1 MASSLNAATSGGG
14 GVIVTSDASGDLN
27 IQSGG
32 TTVAAVTSAGVA
44 VTGTLSASGNLT
56 GAVGAASS
64 WLISNNTSD
73 AADSSRLVVNGGGAT
88 GSDRG
93 GRAVFYGNEYAGNNG
108 AVEITSGAV
117 AGSTLILQGS
127 NATSHVKQV
136 IESTT
141 VTDVTSTG
149 LAVTGLVDIS
159 AATSGQI
166 KFPATQ
172 NASANANTLDD
183 YEEGTWT
190 PTINF
195 SGGAG
200 TLSYSARVG
209 TYTKIGNTLFFNMR
223 LVVNKGTAAG
233 TLDNITGLPFSA
245 TTYSAGGG
253 VYIDNCSV
261 LSGGCQYVI
270 PSGAVLYVYMSAT
283 GTAAAINASSMSTA
297 SVLTVSG
304 FYVI

>member
-14 GVIVTSDASGDLN
+14 GVIVTSDASGNLN

-32 TTVAAVTSAGVA
+32 TTVAAVTSTGVA

-88 GSDRG
+88 GADRG
-93 GRAVFYGNEYAGNNG
+93 GRAIFHGNEYAGNNG
-108 AVEITSGAV
+108 AVEIASGAV

-127 NATSHVKQV
+127 NATSHVKQL

-159 AATSGQI
+159 AATSGQV

-190 PTINF
+190 PSW
-195 SGGAG
+195 SGL
-200 TLSYSARVG
+200 TVVG
-209 TYTKIGNTLFFNMR
+209 TPTYTGKYVKIGINVFCYLTVTSTTSTASIANT
-223 LVVNKGTAAG
+223 TAF
-233 TLDNITGLPFSA
+233 TGLPY
-245 TTYSAGGG
+245 T
-253 VYIDNCSV
+253 
-261 LSGGCQYVI
+261 Q
-270 PSGAVLYVYMSAT
+270 AT
-283 GTAAAINASSMSTA
+283 GPGNHSSMTAVNNANVTSLGVGLINTNTGYTPNWGASGDVVISFFYKAST
-297 SVLTVSG
+297 
-304 FYVI
+304 

>member
-1 MASSLNAATSGGG
+1 VSATGTISKINSAATQDDFLAVSG
-14 GVIVTSDASGDLN
+14 S
-27 IQSGG
+27 
-32 TTVAAVTSAGVA
+32 TTAAAYATVYNTTGALLFGIENSVGNNLFPGATAYAAVFGTQGNTPVHIAANNAIVA
-44 VTGTLSASGNLT
+44 
-56 GAVGAASS
+56 
-64 WLISNNTSD
+64 
-73 AADSSRLVVNGGGAT
+73 
-88 GSDRG
+88 
-93 GRAVFYGNEYAGNNG
+93 
-108 AVEITSGAV
+108 
-117 AGSTLILQGS
+117 
-127 NATSHVKQV
+127 
-136 IESTT
+136 T
-141 VTDVTSTG
+141 VSSTG

>member
-32 TTVAAVTSAGVA
+32 STVVAVTSTGVA
-44 VTGTLSASGNLT
+44 VSGTLSATGDVTFTKAGADLDLNLNSTGGSGRNWAFRSDNDGRLLLIDKT
-56 GAVGAASS
+56 AVS
-64 WLISNNTSD
+64 
-73 AADSSRLVVNGGGAT
+73 
-88 GSDRG
+88 
-93 GRAVFYGNEYAGNNG
+93 GRAEWDSAGLC
-108 AVEITSGAV
+108 S
-117 AGSTLILQGS
+117 L
-127 NATSHVKQV
+127 NA
-136 IESTT
+136 
-141 VTDVTSTG
+141 G

-261 LSGGCQYVI
+261 LSGGCQYAI

>member
-1 MASSLNAATSGGG
+1 
-14 GVIVTSDASGDLN
+14 
-27 IQSGG
+27 
-32 TTVAAVTSAGVA
+32 
-44 VTGTLSASGNLT
+44 
-56 GAVGAASS
+56 VGAASS

-190 PTINF
+190 PAQG
-195 SGGAG
+195 SGL
-200 TLSYSARVG
+200 TVVG
-209 TYTKIGNTLFFNMR
+209 TFSSSGKYTKIGNMVFLQG
-223 LVVNKGTAAG
+223 LVAG
-233 TLDNITGLPFSA
+233 TTSVALTNAGIIATGMPF
-245 TTYSAGGG
+245 TTTSTVVGLGGMTNANG
-253 VYIDNCSV
+253 SISGTTNCGPNTTQ
-261 LSGGCQYVI
+261 LSGSPAI
-270 PSGAVLYVYMSAT
+270 TAT
-283 GTAAAINASSMSTA
+283 GTIYFS
-297 SVLTVSG
+297 LT
-304 FYVI
+304 YQTT

>member
-14 GVIVTSDASGDLN
+14 GVIVTSDASGNLN

-32 TTVAAVTSAGVA
+32 TTVAAVTSTGVA

-88 GSDRG
+88 GADRG
-93 GRAVFYGNEYAGNNG
+93 GRAIFHGNEYAGNNG
-108 AVEITSGAV
+108 AVEIASGAV

-127 NATSHVKQV
+127 NATSHVKQL

-183 YEEGTWT
+183 YEEGTFT
-190 PTINF
+190 VTDQ
-195 SGGAG
+195 SGAG
-200 TLSYSARVG
+200 LTFSNNTGRYVKVG
-209 TYTKIGNTLFFNMR
+209 G
-223 LVVNKGTAAG
+223 LVYFAM
-233 TLDNITGLPFSA
+233 D
-245 TTYSAGGG
+245 
-253 VYIDNCSV
+253 
-261 LSGGCQYVI
+261 VI
-270 PSGAVLYVYMSAT
+270 FPT
-283 GTAAAINASSMSTA
+283 TA
-297 SVLTVSG
+297 SVTNIALSLPFQSGTSCAFSAAVGYSNSGSIPSAYIGISQSSVSLYSTTG
-304 FYVI
+304 VAVTNVTFSGKELAISGCYPTT